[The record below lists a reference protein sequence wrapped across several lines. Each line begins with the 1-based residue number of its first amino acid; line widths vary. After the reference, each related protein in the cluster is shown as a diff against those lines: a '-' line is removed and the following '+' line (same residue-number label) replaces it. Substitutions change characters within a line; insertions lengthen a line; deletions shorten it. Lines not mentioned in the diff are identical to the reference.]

1 MFHQLIQHKRDEW
14 FASPDCTV
22 GDVIAYIVRRGM
34 MRDAQI
40 EAIKT
45 YLYLKIACGN
55 KPLWQL
61 YCEGTFNTLDPDRMP
76 LTGMARDVV
85 KSNPAAA
92 ALLEYA
98 LLKDRKDIT
107 DGSSASKFVRINVS
121 DEGLET
127 IEWLSL
133 DCHNA
138 GKSTPWHSDVEVKI
152 DKAGYA
158 IRDGKPTGRLWDG
171 TISTDDTTLK
181 PLRLKV
187 RNICGDETVVML
199 DGSL

>member
-22 GDVIAYIVRRGM
+22 GDMIAYIVRRGM

-61 YCEGTFNTLDPDRMP
+61 YCEGTFNTLDPDR
-76 LTGMARDVV
+76 V
-85 KSNPAAA
+85 
-92 ALLEYA
+92 
-98 LLKDRKDIT
+98 
-107 DGSSASKFVRINVS
+107 
-121 DEGLET
+121 
-127 IEWLSL
+127 
-133 DCHNA
+133 
-138 GKSTPWHSDVEVKI
+138 
-152 DKAGYA
+152 
-158 IRDGKPTGRLWDG
+158 
-171 TISTDDTTLK
+171 

-187 RNICGDETVVML
+187 RNICGDETIVAL
-199 DGSL
+199 G